1 MAQPTN
7 TFDTYDS
14 VGERED
20 LSDVIYSISPTDT
33 PFISSAAKTKAT
45 AVLHEWQTDALAAAA
60 TNNAVIEGDE
70 ATLDAVSA
78 TTRLSNSSQ
87 IMDKTVVITGTQ
99 ESVDKAGRASEL
111 AYQIAKKAKEL
122 KRDMEATITGNQAE
136 VAGNSTTAR
145 KFGSL
150 GAWIE
155 TNDDLGASGSSGGA
169 GNTARTDGTQRAFTE
184 ASLKSVIKSVWNEG
198 GDPSMIMVGPFNKQK
213 LSGFTGNSTR
223 FDAGADATLYTS
235 VDVYASDFG
244 QLQVVP
250 NRFSRDRDA
259 YVLDMN
265 YFAIAFLR
273 DFSMHELAK
282 TGDSEKRQLLVELK
296 ISPGRSLPTSNFA
309 APSLV
314 RGLNL
319 KLKRS
324 PL

>member
-33 PFISSAAKTKAT
+33 PFLSSAAKTKAT
-45 AVLHEWQTDALAAAA
+45 AVLHEWQTDSLAAAV

-70 ATLDAVSA
+70 ATLDASTA
-78 TTRLSNSSQ
+78 TTRLSNSTQ

-111 AYQIAKKAKEL
+111 AYQIAKTAKEL
-122 KRDMEATITGNQAE
+122 KRDMEATITGNIAE
-136 VAGNSTTAR
+136 VTGGSSTAR
-145 KFGSL
+145 KMGTLGS
-150 GAWIE
+150 WVV
-155 TNDDLGASGSSGGA
+155 TNDDLASDGASGAGA
-169 GNTARTDGTQRAFTE
+169 GNAAHTDGTQRAFTE
-184 ASLKSVIKSVWNEG
+184 AQLKSVIKSVWNAG
-198 GDPSMIMVGPFNKQK
+198 GDPSMVMVGPFNKQK

-259 YVLDMN
+259 LVLDMD
-265 YFAIAFLR
+265 YWSVGFLR
-273 DFSMHELAK
+273 DFTMHELSK
-282 TGDSEKRQLLVELK
+282 SGDSEKRQLLAELTL
-296 ISPGRSLPTSNFA
+296 ISRNEGASGGVFDLTTS
-309 APSLV
+309 
-314 RGLNL
+314 
-319 KLKRS
+319 
-324 PL
+324 

>member
-33 PFISSAAKTKAT
+33 PFLSSAAKTKAT
-45 AVLHEWQTDALAAAA
+45 AVLHEWQTDSLAAAA

-70 ATLDAVSA
+70 ATLDASTA
-78 TTRLSNSSQ
+78 TVRLSNSSQ

-99 ESVDKAGRASEL
+99 ESVDKAGRASEI
-111 AYQIAKKAKEL
+111 AYQIAKRAKEL
-122 KRDMEATITGNQAE
+122 KRDMEATITGNIAE
-136 VAGNSTTAR
+136 VGGNSSTAR
-145 KFGSL
+145 KMGTLGS
-150 GAWIE
+150 WVT
-155 TNDDLGASGSSGGA
+155 TNDDLASDGASGAGA
-169 GNTARTDGTQRAFTE
+169 GNAAHTDGTQRAFTE
-184 ASLKSVIKSVWNEG
+184 SQLKSVIKSVWNAG
-198 GDPSMIMVGPFNKQK
+198 GDPSMVMVGPFNKQK

-259 YVLDMN
+259 YVLDME
-265 YFAIAFLR
+265 YWGIAFLR

-282 TGDSEKRQLLVELK
+282 TGDSEKRQLLVEATLE
-296 ISPGRSLPTSNFA
+296 SRNEAASGLVADLTTS
-309 APSLV
+309 
-314 RGLNL
+314 
-319 KLKRS
+319 
-324 PL
+324 

>member
-20 LSDVIYSISPTDT
+20 LSDVIYNISPTDT
-33 PFISSAAKTKAT
+33 PFLSSAAKTQSS
-45 AVLHEWQTDALAAAA
+45 AVLHEWQTDALAAAS
-60 TNNAVIEGDE
+60 TSNAVIEGDE
-70 ATLDAVSA
+70 ATLDAVTA
-78 TTRLSNSSQ
+78 TTRLSNSCQ

-99 ESVDKAGRASEL
+99 EAVDKAGRASEL

-122 KRDMEATITGNQAE
+122 KRDMEAQITTNNAE
-136 VAGNSTTAR
+136 VTGSATAAR
-145 KFGSL
+145 EMGSL
-150 GAWIE
+150 GAWVA
-155 TNDDLGASGSSGGA
+155 TNDVMGTSGTSGSV

-184 ASLKSVIKSVWNEG
+184 DLLKSVIKSVWNEG
-198 GDPSMIMVGPFNKQK
+198 GDPTMIMVGPFNKQK

-265 YFAIAFLR
+265 YWGIAFLR
-273 DFSMHELAK
+273 DFSMHELSK
-282 TGDSEKRQLLVELK
+282 TGDSEKRQLLVEATLE
-296 ISPGRSLPTSNFA
+296 SRNEAASGLVADLTTS
-309 APSLV
+309 
-314 RGLNL
+314 
-319 KLKRS
+319 
-324 PL
+324 

>member
-45 AVLHEWQTDALAAAA
+45 AVLHEWQTDALAAAV

-70 ATLDAVSA
+70 ATLDAVSP
-78 TTRLSNSSQ
+78 TSRLSNSSQ

-99 ESVDKAGRASEL
+99 EAVDKAGRASEL

-122 KRDMEATITGNQAE
+122 KRDMEATVTGNIAE
-136 VAGNSTTAR
+136 VTGGSSTAR
-145 KFGSL
+145 KMGTLGS
-150 GAWIE
+150 WIE
-155 TNDDLGASGSSGGA
+155 TNDVFGAGGASGTA

-184 ASLKSVIKSVWNEG
+184 AQLKSVIKSVWNEG
-198 GDPSMIMVGPFNKQK
+198 GEPSMIMVGPFNKQK

-273 DFSMHELAK
+273 DFSTHELSK
-282 TGDSEKRQLLVELK
+282 TGDSEKRQLLVEATLESRNEK
-296 ISPGRSLPTSNFA
+296 ASGLVADLTTS
-309 APSLV
+309 
-314 RGLNL
+314 
-319 KLKRS
+319 
-324 PL
+324 

>member
-45 AVLHEWQTDALAAAA
+45 AVLHEWQTDALAAAS
-60 TNNAVIEGDE
+60 TSNAVIEGDE
-70 ATLDAVSA
+70 ATLDAVTA
-78 TTRLSNSSQ
+78 TSRLSNSSQ

-99 ESVDKAGRASEL
+99 EAVDKAGRASEL

-136 VAGNSTTAR
+136 VTGDASTAR
-145 KFGSL
+145 KLGSL
-150 GAWIE
+150 GAWVA
-155 TNDDLGASGSSGGA
+155 TNDDFGASGASGSA

-184 ASLKSVIKSVWNEG
+184 ASLKTVIKNVWNAG
-198 GDPSMIMVGPFNKQK
+198 GDPSMVMVGPFNKQK

-265 YFAIAFLR
+265 YWGIAFLR
-273 DFSMHELAK
+273 DFTMHELSK
-282 TGDSEKRQLLVELK
+282 TGDSEKRQLLVEATLE
-296 ISPGRSLPTSNFA
+296 SRNEGASGLVADLTTS
-309 APSLV
+309 
-314 RGLNL
+314 
-319 KLKRS
+319 
-324 PL
+324 

>member
-33 PFISSAAKTKAT
+33 PFLSSAAKTKAT
-45 AVLHEWQTDALAAAA
+45 AVLHEWQTDALAAAV
-60 TNNAVIEGDE
+60 TTNAVIEGDE
-70 ATLDAVSA
+70 ATLDASTA
-78 TTRLSNSSQ
+78 TVRLSNSSQ

-99 ESVDKAGRASEL
+99 ESVDKAGRASEI

-122 KRDMEATITGNQAE
+122 KRDMEATITGSIAE
-136 VAGNSTTAR
+136 VGGDASTAR
-145 KFGSL
+145 KMGTL
-150 GAWIE
+150 GAWVI
-155 TNDDLGASGSSGGA
+155 TNNDKAGDGTTGSGL
-169 GNTARTDGTQRAFTE
+169 GNTKRTDGTQRAFTE
-184 ASLKSVIKSVWNEG
+184 SQLKTVIKSVWNAG

-259 YVLDMN
+259 YVLDMD
-265 YFAIAFLR
+265 YWGIAFLR

-282 TGDSEKRQLLVELK
+282 TGDSEKRQLLVEATLE
-296 ISPGRSLPTSNFA
+296 SRNEGASGLVADLTTS
-309 APSLV
+309 
-314 RGLNL
+314 
-319 KLKRS
+319 
-324 PL
+324 

>member
-33 PFISSAAKTKAT
+33 PFLSSAAKTKAT
-45 AVLHEWQTDALAAAA
+45 AVLHEWQTDALAAAV

-70 ATLDAVSA
+70 ATLDASVA
-78 TTRLSNSSQ
+78 TTRLSNSCQ

-99 ESVDKAGRASEL
+99 ESVDKAGRASEI

-122 KRDMEATITGNQAE
+122 KRDMESTLTSNNLEVTG
-136 VAGNSTTAR
+136 GSGTAR
-145 KFGSL
+145 QL
-150 GAWIE
+150 GALGSWVV
-155 TNDDLGASGSSGGA
+155 TNDDLASDGASGAGA
-169 GNTARTDGTQRAFTE
+169 GNAAHTNGTQRAFTE
-184 ASLKSVIKSVWNEG
+184 SQLKTVIKAVWNAG

-250 NRFSRDRDA
+250 NRFSRDRDC
-259 YVLDMN
+259 YVLDMD
-265 YFAIAFLR
+265 YWGVSFLR

-282 TGDSEKRQLLVELK
+282 TGDSEKRQLLVEATLE
-296 ISPGRSLPTSNFA
+296 SRNEAASGSVMDLTTS
-309 APSLV
+309 
-314 RGLNL
+314 
-319 KLKRS
+319 
-324 PL
+324 

>member
-33 PFISSAAKTKAT
+33 PFISSAAKTRAT
-45 AVLHEWQTDALAAAA
+45 AVLHEWQTDALAAAS
-60 TNNAVIEGDE
+60 TSNAVIEGDE
-70 ATLDAVSA
+70 ATLDAVTA

-99 ESVDKAGRASEL
+99 EAVDKAGRASEL

-122 KRDMEATITGNQAE
+122 KRDMEATVTGNIAE
-136 VAGNSTTAR
+136 VTGGSSTAR
-145 KFGSL
+145 KMGTLGS
-150 GAWIE
+150 WIE
-155 TNDDLGASGSSGGA
+155 TNDVFGAGGASGTA

-184 ASLKSVIKSVWNEG
+184 AQLKSVIKSVWNEG
-198 GDPSMIMVGPFNKQK
+198 GEPSMIMVGPFNKQK

-265 YFAIAFLR
+265 YWGIAFLR
-273 DFSMHELAK
+273 DFTMHELSK
-282 TGDSEKRQLLVELK
+282 TGDSEKRQLLVEATLE
-296 ISPGRSLPTSNFA
+296 SRNEGASGLVADLTTS
-309 APSLV
+309 
-314 RGLNL
+314 
-319 KLKRS
+319 
-324 PL
+324 

>member
-14 VGERED
+14 IGERED
-20 LSDVIYSISPTDT
+20 LSDVIYNISPTDT
-33 PFISSAAKTKAT
+33 PFLSSAAKTQST
-45 AVLHEWQTDALAAAA
+45 AVLHEWQTDALASAS
-60 TNNAVIEGDE
+60 TSNAVIEGDE
-70 ATLDAVSA
+70 ATLDAVTA
-78 TTRLSNSSQ
+78 TTRLSNSCQ

-99 ESVDKAGRASEL
+99 EAVDKAGRASEL

-122 KRDMEATITGNQAE
+122 KRDMEAQITTNNAE
-136 VAGNSTTAR
+136 VTGSATAAR
-145 KFGSL
+145 EMGSL
-150 GAWIE
+150 GAWVAS
-155 TNDDLGASGSSGGA
+155 NDVMGTSGTSGSV

-184 ASLKSVIKSVWNEG
+184 DLLKSVIKSVWNAG
-198 GDPSMIMVGPFNKQK
+198 GNPTMIMVGPFNKQK

-265 YFAIAFLR
+265 YWGIAFLR
-273 DFSMHELAK
+273 DFSMHELSK
-282 TGDSEKRQLLVELK
+282 TGDSEKRQLLVEATLE
-296 ISPGRSLPTSNFA
+296 SRNEAASGLVADLTTS
-309 APSLV
+309 
-314 RGLNL
+314 
-319 KLKRS
+319 
-324 PL
+324 

>member
-33 PFISSAAKTKAT
+33 PFLSSAAKTKAT
-45 AVLHEWQTDALAAAA
+45 AVLHEWQTDALAAAV

-70 ATLDAVSA
+70 ATLDASVA
-78 TTRLSNSSQ
+78 TTRLSNSCQ

-99 ESVDKAGRASEL
+99 ESVDKAGRASEI

-122 KRDMEATITGNQAE
+122 KRDMESTLTSNNLEVTG
-136 VAGNSTTAR
+136 GSGTAR
-145 KFGSL
+145 QL
-150 GAWIE
+150 GALGSWVV
-155 TNDDLGASGSSGGA
+155 TNDDLASDGASGAGA
-169 GNTARTDGTQRAFTE
+169 GNAAHTNGTQRAFTE
-184 ASLKSVIKSVWNEG
+184 SQLKSVIKSVWNAG

-259 YVLDMN
+259 YVLDMD
-265 YFAIAFLR
+265 YWGVAFLR

-282 TGDSEKRQLLVELK
+282 TGDSEKRQLLVEATLE
-296 ISPGRSLPTSNFA
+296 SRNEGASGLVADLTTS
-309 APSLV
+309 
-314 RGLNL
+314 
-319 KLKRS
+319 
-324 PL
+324 